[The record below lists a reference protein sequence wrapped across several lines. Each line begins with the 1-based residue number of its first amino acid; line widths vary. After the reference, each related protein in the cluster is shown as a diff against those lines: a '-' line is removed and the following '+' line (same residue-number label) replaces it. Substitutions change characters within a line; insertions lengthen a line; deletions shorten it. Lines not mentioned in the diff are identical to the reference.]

1 MSKLT
6 VAEWRGLHAI
16 AVGKEWPGYHQGALL
31 RGAQPITSQA
41 RALLISRRQRAIT
54 ELHSTISGIKENG
67 ERQTRLSIRSSATRG
82 SDEAQNT
89 AKRTASL

>member
-16 AVGKEWPGYHQGALL
+16 AVGKEWPGYYQGALL
-31 RGAQPITSQA
+31 RGAQPITPQE

-54 ELHSTISGIKENG
+54 DLHSTISGIRENG
-67 ERQTRLSIRSSATRG
+67 ERQTRVSVRAGASCGSNETPHAT
-82 SDEAQNT
+82 
-89 AKRTASL
+89 KRTAAF